1 MSEIP
6 EFLKKSVEFL
16 DAKKAENITI
26 LDLRKVAN
34 IAEYFVVATAANT
47 PHLKALT
54 DGMQRMCKNEH
65 YKGVRVAAPG
75 DGGRA
80 IVDYDAVM
88 IHVFSFEMRN
98 LYDLEKLWKDAER
111 IDLKDIE
118 QGTPKGSKFSGEV

>member
-6 EFLKKSVEFL
+6 EFVEKSIKFL
-16 DAKKAENITI
+16 DDKKAENIVV

-34 IAEYFVVATAANT
+34 IAEYFIVATAANT

-75 DGGRA
+75 DGGWA
-80 IVDYDAVM
+80 IIDYDAVM
-88 IHVFSFEMRN
+88 VHVFSFEMRN

-111 IDLKDIE
+111 VTLPSAE
-118 QGTPKGSKFSGEV
+118 